1 MKLEKTKQKMIERMK
16 KKKLR
21 AEKGDDAVPRGVSQT
36 IEKMRKKDETFIEKE
51 DSEVEGDEAVDEFAD
66 YFKDTKPPK
75 LMMTTN
81 RRPSGK
87 LFDFL
92 KDLKNTIPN
101 SFYYERKNFRIK
113 DIVEWAGKKDFTNL
127 LVFVEKNG
135 IPHTLIMTH
144 LPKGPTAYF
153 RVSSVK
159 LSKDIS
165 NRSRM
170 TEHLPEMILNH
181 FDTRLGH

>member
-1 MKLEKTKQKMIERMK
+1 M
-16 KKKLR
+16 
-21 AEKGDDAVPRGVSQT
+21 PRGVSQT
-36 IEKMRKKDETFIEKE
+36 IEKMRKKDETFIDKE

-66 YFKDTKPPK
+66 YFKDSKPPK

-92 KDLKNTIPN
+92 KDLKNIIPN

-113 DIVEWAGKKDFTNL
+113 DIVEWAAKKDFTNL

-153 RVSSVK
+153 
-159 LSKDIS
+159 
-165 NRSRM
+165 
-170 TEHLPEMILNH
+170 
-181 FDTRLGH
+181 